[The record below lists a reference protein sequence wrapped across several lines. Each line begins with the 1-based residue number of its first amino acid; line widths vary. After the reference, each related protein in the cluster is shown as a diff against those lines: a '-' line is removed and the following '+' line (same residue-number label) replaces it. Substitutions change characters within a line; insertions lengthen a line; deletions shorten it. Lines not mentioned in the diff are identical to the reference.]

1 METAAKEESKNDQ
14 ASFKKQLF
22 LFWFVNQMIGLD
34 YCSFRADCST
44 GDL

>member
-22 LFWFVNQMIGLD
+22 LFWLLYSIIGFD